1 MSKSIDERVVRMELE
16 NESFE
21 RKAAQSTKTVKELD
35 KALELKNGKR
45 SFEDVEA
52 AAEKTNFSSLIKA
65 ADTVTSKLSNLGV
78 VGVTALTNLTN
89 KAVDAGEKLLKSLTV
104 DNITAGWDKYA
115 QKTSAVQTIMAA
127 TRKEFGGDTAKQME
141 YVNSQLEKLN
151 WFTDETSYNFL
162 DMVSNIGKFTS
173 NNIALDRS
181 VTSMQGIATWAAVSG
196 ANANEASRAMYNL
209 SQAISTGAVKLIDWK
224 SIENAN
230 MATAEFKQTAIE
242 TAVAM
247 GTLTAEA
254 DGTYK
259 TLNGNVVSVENFN
272 SALSDA
278 WFTSDVLL
286 STLDQY
292 GAATTKLNEAYEKT
306 GLTTSEILN
315 YIDDYKEGLLD
326 LNKLSKETG
335 VGVSEL
341 KGMFDDLSDSSLE
354 FGIRAFKA
362 AQEAKT
368 FGEALG
374 SVKDAVSTQWMNTFE
389 LIFGDY
395 EQAKKLWTDLANG
408 LYDIFA
414 SGGEARNE
422 LLKEWSDLGGRDD
435 FIKGLYNS
443 LGAIVERG
451 ELLKET
457 FREVFPSL
465 TPERLAEI
473 TKSFAEISES
483 FKMGDEEAGKLKRA
497 FSGVLNVFKKAGN
510 IAGSFIKSLSPLTKL
525 GSYLGGLALNG
536 LAIFGDKLTELSKIS
551 SKVDIFGGIEKGVD
565 FLVDKFIN
573 ATEAVK
579 TFFQTLEKPKLPD
592 FSGMFS
598 GFNISGALASAGSF
612 LNQVF
617 SGLGSGFSNAFNGF
631 SFDNLMKN
639 ITTGAFAAL
648 VINLT
653 KFVDKI
659 KESLD
664 SLGDVVGEGGVLG
677 ILKETLKSF
686 QTEIKSKILINIATA
701 VGILAASLLV
711 LSMVK
716 PERLAVA
723 LGALSGSMI
732 GLVKMVSALGTMM
745 AAGDFKGFAKLTVS
759 LIPLSV
765 AILILASAVAK
776 LSKLD
781 WNGLLIGLAGL
792 AGIALVISKT
802 ASYLSSSAKGLKISA
817 LGFAG
822 LATAIVILASAVSSM
837 GKLDLGQLAKG
848 LLGVAA
854 SLAAIAGF
862 TKIADVSKI
871 SVKTGLA
878 LIAIAAA
885 MNIFAS
891 AVSKLG
897 SMDSTQALDGIFAI
911 GGILLAIASF
921 SAVINKFG
929 SGNMVSLGASLILIG
944 AAMNILAVALGSM
957 GKMGLEQIGKGLL
970 AMGGGLLILAGAMAL
985 FGKAKNGVG
994 AMILAAS
1001 ALLLLTPSL
1010 LLLGNMSLSKIGV
1023 GLLAIAGAFTI
1034 LGVAGLLLKPLAPT
1048 ILILSG
1054 ALALMGVGILAT
1066 GAGAMVLAAGITALA
1081 AAFAAGGSLIVE
1093 GITAILTG
1101 IVEMIPTVATALAQG
1116 ITAFASAIATG
1127 APTLAAAGI
1136 SLVLSFLMSIRT
1148 IIPAIVT
1155 VGLEMIVSL
1164 LSGLNANIGDI
1175 ITVGVQLVI
1184 NLINGIASSL
1194 GALIQAGI
1202 NLAIAFVNGVANGI
1216 RDNSEQIFAAVRN
1229 LLSSILEL
1237 FIDGLQEVVSLIP
1250 GVGSKMAEGLESAKE
1265 AIRETLAPES
1275 MSEIGSEAAQSLSNG
1290 AVNGINIE
1298 SIGSGLSAQLTT
1310 AAGSVDVSSAGEIL
1324 GNNFSDSVAT
1334 SMVSGTNLYSVRQSG
1349 VTLTNEAN
1357 DGGQSVDTTVTG
1369 AYIVQGIVQGI
1380 NDNAWLAYS
1389 AAEELAQQ
1397 CSNIINSSLK
1407 INSPS
1412 KVTYKSGSGI
1422 VEGLALGID
1431 ENAPLAYSSVE
1442 SLANRTIK
1450 TFSAALDGANDLTP
1464 ARITPVLDM
1473 SEIYDAMSDFG
1484 VNDEEWN
1491 PVIRPILDMSRVNP
1505 GLKNLRAIVANKAE
1519 MTNRAE
1525 NQNGSTVNNA
1535 SNSMVFN
1542 QYNYSPKALN
1552 RVEIYR
1558 QTNNQ
1563 FAAMKGLVR
1572 SKV

>member
-1 MSKSIDERVVRMELE
+1 MSKSIDERVVRMDFE
-16 NESFE
+16 NDSFE
-21 RKAAQSTKTVKELD
+21 RKAAKSTKTVKELD
-35 KALELKNGKR
+35 KALELKNGKK

-65 ADTVTSKLSNLGV
+65 ADVVTNRLSNLGI
-78 VGVTALTNLTN
+78 VGVAALTNLTN
-89 KAVDAGEKLLKSLTV
+89 KAVDAGEKILKSLTV

-173 NNIALDRS
+173 NNIQLDRS
-181 VTSMQGIATWAAVSG
+181 VTAMQGIATWAAISG
-196 ANANEASRAMYNL
+196 ANADEASRAMYNL

-259 TLNGNVVSVENFN
+259 TLDGNVVSVENFN

-306 GLTTSEILN
+306 GLTTSKILD
-315 YIDDYKEGLLD
+315 YIDDYKEGILD

-368 FGEALG
+368 FGEAL
-374 SVKDAVSTQWMNTFE
+374 SSAKDAVSTQWMNTFE

-422 LLKEWSDLGGRDD
+422 LLKAWSDLGGRDD

-536 LAIFGDKLTELSKIS
+536 LASFGDKLTELSKIS

-565 FLVDKFIN
+565 FLVNKFIN

-598 GFNISGALASAGSF
+598 GVNISGALASAGSF

-631 SFDNLMKN
+631 SFDNLLKN

-659 KESLD
+659 KESFD
-664 SLGDVVGEGGVLG
+664 SLGDVVGEDGVLG

-723 LGALSGSMI
+723 LGALAGSMV

-776 LSKLD
+776 LSRLD

-792 AGIALVISKT
+792 VGIAFVISKT

-817 LGFAG
+817 LGFIG

-871 SVKTGLA
+871 GVKTGLA

-985 FGKAKNGVG
+985 FGKAKNSVG

-1066 GAGAMVLAAGITALA
+1066 GAGVMVLAAGITALA
-1081 AAFAAGGSLIVE
+1081 AAFAAGGGLIVE
-1093 GITAILTG
+1093 GITAIIAG

-1136 SLVLSFLMSIRT
+1136 ALIMSFLMSIRT

-1202 NLAIAFVNGVANGI
+1202 NLAIAFVNGLANGI

-1237 FIDGLQEVVSLIP
+1237 VIDGLQEVVSLIP

-1265 AIRETLAPES
+1265 AIRSTLAPES

-1298 SIGSGLSAQLTT
+1298 SIGSGLSAQLTA

-1324 GNNFSDSVAT
+1324 GNNFSDSVTT
-1334 SMVSGTNLYSVRQSG
+1334 SMVSGTNLYSVRKSG
-1349 VTLTNEAN
+1349 ATLTNEAN

-1369 AYIVQGIVQGI
+1369 AYIVQGIAQGI
-1380 NDNAWLAYS
+1380 WDNAYLAYQ
-1389 AAEELAQQ
+1389 AAESVAAE
-1397 CSNIINSSLK
+1397 CSRRINSALR
-1407 INSPS
+1407 IHSPS
-1412 KVTYKSGSGI
+1412 KVTYESGSYFI
-1422 VEGLALGID
+1422 EGLALGITK
-1431 ENAPLAYSSVE
+1431 NAPLAYSSVE

-1519 MTNRAE
+1519 TNSAE

>member
-16 NESFE
+16 NDSFE
-21 RKAAQSTKTVKELD
+21 RKAAKSTKTIKELD
-35 KALELKNGKR
+35 KALELKNGKK

-65 ADTVTSKLSNLGV
+65 ADVVTNRLSNLGI

-89 KAVDAGEKLLKSLTV
+89 KAVDAGEKILKSLTV

-292 GAATTKLNEAYEKT
+292 GSATTKLNEAYEKT

-341 KGMFDDLSDSSLE
+341 KEMFDDLSDSSLE

-368 FGEALG
+368 FGEALA

-422 LLKEWSDLGGRDD
+422 LLKAWSDLGGRDD

-483 FKMGDEEAGKLKRA
+483 FKMGDEEAEKLKRA

-536 LAIFGDKLTELSKIS
+536 LASFGDKLTELSKIS

-565 FLVDKFIN
+565 FIVDKFIN

-592 FSGMFS
+592 FSGMFT

-617 SGLGSGFSNAFNGF
+617 FGLGSGFSNAFNGF
-631 SFDNLMKN
+631 SFDNLLKN

-659 KESLD
+659 KESFD
-664 SLGDVVGEGGVLG
+664 SLGDVVGEDGVLG

-723 LGALSGSMI
+723 LGALSGSMV
-732 GLVKMVSALGTMM
+732 GLVKMVSALGTLMT
-745 AAGDFKGFAKLTVS
+745 AGDFKGFAKLTVS

-765 AILILASAVAK
+765 AVLILASAVAK
-776 LSKLD
+776 LSRLD

-802 ASYLSSSAKGLKISA
+802 ASYLNSSAKGLKISA
-817 LGFAG
+817 LSFVG

-871 SVKTGLA
+871 GVKTGVA

-897 SMDSTQALDGIFAI
+897 SMNSTQALDGIFAI

-944 AAMNILAVALGSM
+944 VAMNILSVALGSM

-970 AMGGGLLILAGAMAL
+970 SMGGGLLILAGAMAL
-985 FGKAKNGVG
+985 FGKVKNGVG

-1066 GAGAMVLAAGITALA
+1066 GAGVMVLAAGITALA
-1081 AAFAAGGSLIVE
+1081 AAFAAGGGLIVE

-1136 SLVLSFLMSIRT
+1136 ALIMSFLMSIRT

-1164 LSGLNANIGDI
+1164 LSGLNTNIGDI

-1237 FIDGLQEVVSLIP
+1237 FITGLQEVVSLIP

-1265 AIRETLAPES
+1265 AIRTTLAPES

-1290 AVNGINIE
+1290 AINGINIE

-1357 DGGQSVDTTVTG
+1357 AGGQSVDTTVTG
-1369 AYIVQGIVQGI
+1369 AYIVQGIAQGI
-1380 NDNAWLAYS
+1380 WNNAYLAYQ
-1389 AAEELAQQ
+1389 AAESVASE
-1397 CSNIINSSLK
+1397 CSRRINSALR

-1412 KVTYKSGSGI
+1412 KVTYESGSYFI
-1422 VEGLALGID
+1422 EGFALGITK
-1431 ENAPLAYSSVE
+1431 NASLAYSSVE

-1450 TFSAALDGANDLTP
+1450 TFSAALDDANDLTP
-1464 ARITPVLDM
+1464 SRITPVLDM

-1484 VNDEEWN
+1484 INDEEWN

-1519 MTNRAE
+1519 MMNRAE

>member
-1 MSKSIDERVVRMELE
+1 MSKSIDERVVRMDFE
-16 NESFE
+16 NDSFE
-21 RKAAQSTKTVKELD
+21 RKAAKSTKTVKELD
-35 KALELKNGKR
+35 KALELKNGKK

-65 ADTVTSKLSNLGV
+65 ADVVTNRLSNLGI
-78 VGVTALTNLTN
+78 VGVTALSNLTN
-89 KAVDAGEKLLKSLTV
+89 KAVDAGEKLVKSLTIDQV
-104 DNITAGWDKYA
+104 MAGWNKMDQITKSTGTLVSQGYDL
-115 QKTSAVQTIMAA
+115 SNV
-127 TRKEFGGDTAKQME
+127 E
-141 YVNSQLEKLN
+141 SQLDKLN
-151 WFTDETSYNFL
+151 WFTDETSYNL
-162 DMVSNIGKFTS
+162 SSMIENIAKFTATGQNLDES
-173 NNIALDRS
+173 AVAMEGIAL
-181 VTSMQGIATWAAVSG
+181 WAALSG
-196 ANANEASRAMYNL
+196 QNASTAERAMYQL
-209 SQAISTGAVKLIDWK
+209 SQALGAGYMRLEDYR
-224 SIENAN
+224 SIQNAS
-230 MATAEFKQTAIE
+230 MDTDEFRQKALDA
-242 TAVAM
+242 AVAL
-247 GTLTAEA
+247 GTLQDNL
-254 DGTYK
+254 DGTY
-259 TLNGNVVSVENFN
+259 TSLVNGGDAFTKSQFAQSLTEG
-272 SALSDA
+272 A
-278 WFTSDVLL
+278 WFTSDVMMEVYRNYA
-286 STLDQY
+286 SAVDQIY
-292 GAATTKLNEAYEKT
+292 NYAKEK
-306 GLTTSEILN
+306 GITTSQAIEELG
-315 YIDDYKEGLLD
+315 DKVDSFGL
-326 LNKLSKETG
+326 KA
-335 VGVSEL
+335 
-341 KGMFDDLSDSSLE
+341 F
-354 FGIRAFKA
+354 RAG
-362 AQEAKT
+362 QEARS
-368 FGEALG
+368 FGDAIDAA
-374 SVKDAVSTQWMNTFE
+374 KDAVSTGWMKTFKI
-389 LIFGDY
+389 IFGNYD
-395 EQAKKLWTDLANG
+395 QQRVLWTDLANS
-408 LYDIFA
+408 LYEIFA

-422 LLKEWSDLGGRDD
+422 LLKAWSNLGGRDD

-457 FREVFPSL
+457 FGEVFPSL

-510 IAGSFIKSLSPLTKL
+510 IAGSFVKSLSPLTKL

-536 LAIFGDKLTELSKIS
+536 LASFGDKLTELSKIS

-565 FLVDKFIN
+565 FLVNKFIN
-573 ATEAVK
+573 TTEAVK

-598 GFNISGALASAGSF
+598 SFNISGALASAGSF

-617 SGLGSGFSNAFNGF
+617 SGLGSGLSNAFNGF
-631 SFDNLMKN
+631 SFDNLLKN

-659 KESLD
+659 KELFD
-664 SLGDVVGEGGVLG
+664 SLGDVVGNVVGEDGVLG

-686 QTEIKSKILINIATA
+686 QTEIKSKTLINIATA

-723 LGALSGSMI
+723 LGALSGSMV

-745 AAGDFKGFAKLTVS
+745 AAGDFKGFAKLTMS

-776 LSKLD
+776 LSRLD

-802 ASYLSSSAKGLKISA
+802 ASYLSSSVKGLKISA
-817 LGFAG
+817 LGFIG

-837 GKLDLGQLAKG
+837 GKLDFGQLVNG
-848 LLGVAA
+848 LLGVAV
-854 SLAAIAGF
+854 SLAVIARF
-862 TKIADVSKI
+862 TEISDVSKI
-871 SVKTGLA
+871 SIKTGLA

-897 SMDSTQALDGIFAI
+897 TMDSTQALDGIFAM

-921 SAVINKFG
+921 SEVMNKFS
-929 SGNMVSLGASLILIG
+929 SGNMISLGASLILIG
-944 AAMNILAVALGSM
+944 AAMNILSVALGSM
-957 GKMGLEQIGKGLL
+957 GKMGFEQIGKGLL
-970 AMGGGLLILAGAMAL
+970 AMGVGLLILADAMER

-1010 LLLGNMSLSKIGV
+1010 LLLGNMSLSKIVV

-1034 LGVAGLLLKPLAPT
+1034 FGVAGSLLKPLAPT

-1066 GAGAMVLAAGITALA
+1066 GSGVMVLAAGITALA
-1081 AAFAAGGSLIVE
+1081 AAFAAGGGLIVE

-1127 APTLAAAGI
+1127 VPTFAAVGI
-1136 SLVLSFLMSIRT
+1136 ALIMSFLMSIRT

-1380 NDNAWLAYS
+1380 NDNAWLAYA

-1397 CSNIINSSLK
+1397 CSNIINNSLK

-1473 SEIYDAMSDFG
+1473 SEIYNAMSDFG

-1505 GLKNLRAIVANKAE
+1505 GLKNLRAIIANKAE
-1519 MTNRAE
+1519 MMNRAE

>member
-1 MSKSIDERVVRMELE
+1 MSKSIDERVVRMDFE
-16 NESFE
+16 NDSFE
-21 RKAAQSTKTVKELD
+21 RKAAKSTKTVKELD
-35 KALELKNGKR
+35 KALELKNGKK
-45 SFEDVEA
+45 SFEDIEA

-65 ADTVTSKLSNLGV
+65 ADVVTNRLSNLGI

-89 KAVDAGEKLLKSLTV
+89 KAVDAGEKILKSLTV

-292 GAATTKLNEAYEKT
+292 GTATTKLNEAYEKT

-335 VGVSEL
+335 IGVSEL

-422 LLKEWSDLGGRDD
+422 LLKAWSDLGGRDD

-510 IAGSFIKSLSPLTKL
+510 IAGSFVKSLSPLTKL

-536 LAIFGDKLTELSKIS
+536 LASFGDKLTELSKIS

-565 FLVDKFIN
+565 FIVDKFIN

-579 TFFQTLEKPKLPD
+579 TFFQILEKPKLPN
-592 FSGMFS
+592 FSGMFT

-631 SFDNLMKN
+631 SLDNLLKN

-659 KESLD
+659 KESFD

-677 ILKETLKSF
+677 ILKETLKNF

-723 LGALSGSMI
+723 LGALSGSMV

-745 AAGDFKGFAKLTVS
+745 AAGDFKGFTKLTVS

-817 LGFAG
+817 LGFIG
-822 LATAIVILASAVSSM
+822 LAIAIVILASAVSSI

-862 TKIADVSKI
+862 TKIADASKI
-871 SVKTGLA
+871 GVKTGLA

-891 AVSKLG
+891 AVSKFG

-970 AMGGGLLILAGAMAL
+970 AMGGGLIILAGAMAL

-1054 ALALMGVGILAT
+1054 ALSLMGVGILAT
-1066 GAGAMVLAAGITALA
+1066 GAGVMVLAAGITALA

-1116 ITAFASAIATG
+1116 ITAFASAITTG

-1136 SLVLSFLMSIRT
+1136 ALIMSFLMSIKT

-1202 NLAIAFVNGVANGI
+1202 NLAIAFINGVANGI

-1265 AIRETLAPES
+1265 AIRATLAPES

-1298 SIGSGLSAQLTT
+1298 SIGNGLSAQLTT

-1357 DGGQSVDTTVTG
+1357 AGGQTVDTTVTG

-1450 TFSAALDGANDLTP
+1450 TFSAALDGANDLAP

>member
-1 MSKSIDERVVRMELE
+1 MSKSIDERVVRMDFE
-16 NESFE
+16 NDSFE
-21 RKAAQSTKTVKELD
+21 RKAAKSTKTVKELD
-35 KALELKNGKR
+35 KALELKNGKK

-65 ADTVTSKLSNLGV
+65 ADVVTNRLSNLGI

-89 KAVDAGEKLLKSLTV
+89 KAVDTGEKLVKSLSIDQV
-104 DNITAGWDKYA
+104 MAGWNKMDQITKSTGTLVSQGYDL
-115 QKTSAVQTIMAA
+115 SNV
-127 TRKEFGGDTAKQME
+127 E
-141 YVNSQLEKLN
+141 SQLDKLN
-151 WFTDETSYNFL
+151 WFTDETSYNL
-162 DMVSNIGKFTS
+162 SSMIENIAKFTATGQNLDES
-173 NNIALDRS
+173 AVAMEGIAL
-181 VTSMQGIATWAAVSG
+181 WAALSG
-196 ANANEASRAMYNL
+196 QNASTAERAMYQL
-209 SQAISTGAVKLIDWK
+209 SQALGAGYMRLEDYR
-224 SIENAN
+224 SIQNAS
-230 MATAEFKQTAIE
+230 MDTDEFRQKALDA
-242 TAVAM
+242 AVAL
-247 GTLTAEA
+247 GTLQDNL
-254 DGTYK
+254 DGTY
-259 TLNGNVVSVENFN
+259 TSLVNGGDAFTKSQFAQSLTEG
-272 SALSDA
+272 A
-278 WFTSDVLL
+278 WFTSDVMMEVYRNYA
-286 STLDQY
+286 SAVDQIY
-292 GAATTKLNEAYEKT
+292 NYAKEK
-306 GLTTSEILN
+306 GITTSQAIEELG
-315 YIDDYKEGLLD
+315 DKVDSFGL
-326 LNKLSKETG
+326 K
-335 VGVSEL
+335 
-341 KGMFDDLSDSSLE
+341 
-354 FGIRAFKA
+354 AFRSG
-362 AQEAKT
+362 QEARS
-368 FGEALG
+368 FGDAID
-374 SVKDAVSTQWMNTFE
+374 SVKDAASTGWMKTFKI
-389 LIFGDY
+389 IFGNYD
-395 EQAKKLWTDLANG
+395 QQRVLWTDLANG
-408 LYDIFA
+408 LYEIFA

-422 LLKEWSDLGGRDD
+422 LLKAWSNLGGRDD

-457 FREVFPSL
+457 FGEVFPSL

-536 LAIFGDKLTELSKIS
+536 LASFGDKLTELSKIS

-592 FSGMFS
+592 FSGMLS

-617 SGLGSGFSNAFNGF
+617 SGLGSGLSNAFNGF
-631 SFDNLMKN
+631 SFDNLLKN

-711 LSMVK
+711 LSIVK

-723 LGALSGSMI
+723 LGALSGSMV

-745 AAGDFKGFAKLTVS
+745 AAGDFKGFAKLTMS

-765 AILILASAVAK
+765 AILILSSAVAK
-776 LSKLD
+776 LSRLD

-802 ASYLSSSAKGLKISA
+802 ASYLSSSAKGLKISS
-817 LGFAG
+817 LGFIG

-837 GKLDLGQLAKG
+837 GKLDFGQLVNG
-848 LLGVAA
+848 LLGVAV
-854 SLAAIAGF
+854 SLAVIVRF
-862 TKIADVSKI
+862 TEISDVSKI
-871 SVKTGLA
+871 SIKIGLA

-897 SMDSTQALDGIFAI
+897 SMDSTQALDGIFAM

-921 SAVINKFG
+921 SEAINEFG

-944 AAMNILAVALGSM
+944 AAMNILSVALGSM

-970 AMGGGLLILAGAMAL
+970 AMGVGLLILADAMER
-985 FGKAKNGVG
+985 FGEAKKGVG

-1010 LLLGNMSLSKIGV
+1010 LLLGNMSLSKIVV

-1034 LGVAGLLLKPLAPT
+1034 FGVAGLLLKPLVPT

-1066 GAGAMVLAAGITALA
+1066 GSGVMVLAAGITALA
-1081 AAFAAGGSLIVE
+1081 AAFAAGGGLIVE

-1116 ITAFASAIATG
+1116 ITAFASALATG
-1127 APTLAAAGI
+1127 VPTFAAVGI
-1136 SLVLSFLMSIRT
+1136 ALIMSFLMSIRT

-1349 VTLTNEAN
+1349 VTITNEAN

-1450 TFSAALDGANDLTP
+1450 IFSAALDGANDLTP

>member
-1 MSKSIDERVVRMELE
+1 MSKSIDERVVRMDFE
-16 NESFE
+16 NDSFE
-21 RKAAQSTKTVKELD
+21 RKAAKSTKTVKELD
-35 KALELKNGKR
+35 KALELKNGKK

-65 ADTVTSKLSNLGV
+65 ADVVTNRLSNLGI

-89 KAVDAGEKLLKSLTV
+89 KAVDAGEKILKSLTV

-335 VGVSEL
+335 VGASEL

-408 LYDIFA
+408 LYDVFA

-422 LLKEWSDLGGRDD
+422 LLKAWSDLGGRDD

-510 IAGSFIKSLSPLTKL
+510 IAGSFVKSLSPLTKL

-536 LAIFGDKLTELSKIS
+536 LASFGDKLTELSKIS

-592 FSGMFS
+592 FSGMFT

-631 SFDNLMKN
+631 SFDNLLKN

-664 SLGDVVGEGGVLG
+664 SLGNVVGENGVLG

-723 LGALSGSMI
+723 LGALSGSMV

-745 AAGDFKGFAKLTVS
+745 AAGDFKGFAKLTMS

-776 LSKLD
+776 LSRLD
-781 WNGLLIGLAGL
+781 WNGILIGLAGL

-802 ASYLSSSAKGLKISA
+802 ASYLSYSANGLKISA
-817 LGFAG
+817 LGFIG

-837 GKLDLGQLAKG
+837 GKLDFGQLVNG
-848 LLGVAA
+848 LLGVAV
-854 SLAAIAGF
+854 SLAVIARF
-862 TKIADVSKI
+862 TEISDVSKI
-871 SVKTGLA
+871 SIKIGLA

-897 SMDSTQALDGIFAI
+897 TMDSAQALDGIFAM

-921 SAVINKFG
+921 SEVINKFG
-929 SGNMVSLGASLILIG
+929 SSNMLSLGASLILIG
-944 AAMNILAVALGSM
+944 TAMNILSVALGSM
-957 GKMGLEQIGKGLL
+957 GKMGFEQIGKGLL
-970 AMGGGLLILAGAMAL
+970 AMGVGLLILADAMEL
-985 FGKAKNGVG
+985 FDKAKNGVG

-1010 LLLGNMSLSKIGV
+1010 LLLGNMSLSKVCV

-1034 LGVAGLLLKPLAPT
+1034 FGAAGLLLKPLVPT

-1066 GAGAMVLAAGITALA
+1066 GAGVMVLAAGITALA
-1081 AAFAAGGSLIVE
+1081 AAFAAGGGLIVE

-1127 APTLAAAGI
+1127 APMLAAAGI
-1136 SLVLSFLMSIRT
+1136 ALIMSFLMSIRT

-1369 AYIVQGIVQGI
+1369 AYIAQGIAQGI
-1380 NDNAWLAYS
+1380 WDNAYLAYQ
-1389 AAEELAQQ
+1389 AAESLAAE
-1397 CSNIINSSLK
+1397 CSRRINSALR

>member
-1 MSKSIDERVVRMELE
+1 MSKSIDERVVRMDFE
-16 NESFE
+16 NDSFE
-21 RKAAQSTKTVKELD
+21 RKAAKSTKTVKELD
-35 KALELKNGKR
+35 KALELKNGKK

-65 ADTVTSKLSNLGV
+65 ADVVTNRLSNLGI

-89 KAVDAGEKLLKSLTV
+89 KAVDAGEKILKSLTV

-181 VTSMQGIATWAAVSG
+181 VTSMQGIATWAAISG
-196 ANANEASRAMYNL
+196 ANAGEASRAMYNL

-341 KGMFDDLSDSSLE
+341 KRMFDDLSDSSLE

-422 LLKEWSDLGGRDD
+422 LLKAWSDLGGRDD

-510 IAGSFIKSLSPLTKL
+510 IAGSFVKSLSPLTKL

-536 LAIFGDKLTELSKIS
+536 LASFGDKLTELSKIS

-592 FSGMFS
+592 FSGMFT

-631 SFDNLMKN
+631 SFDNLLKN

-664 SLGDVVGEGGVLG
+664 SLGDVVGENGVLG

-776 LSKLD
+776 LSRLD

-817 LGFAG
+817 LGFIG

-837 GKLDLGQLAKG
+837 GKLDFGQLVNG
-848 LLGVAA
+848 LLGVAV
-854 SLAAIAGF
+854 SLAVIARF
-862 TKIADVSKI
+862 TEISDVSKI
-871 SVKTGLA
+871 SIKIGLA
-878 LIAIAAA
+878 LISIAAA

-897 SMDSTQALDGIFAI
+897 TMDSTQALNGIFAM

-921 SAVINKFG
+921 SADINKFG

-944 AAMNILAVALGSM
+944 AAMNILSVALGSI

-970 AMGGGLLILAGAMAL
+970 AMGVGLLILADAMEQ
-985 FGKAKNGVG
+985 FGKAKKGVG

-1010 LLLGNMSLSKIGV
+1010 LILGNMSLSKIGV

-1034 LGVAGLLLKPLAPT
+1034 FGVAGLLLKPLVPT

-1066 GAGAMVLAAGITALA
+1066 GAGVMVLAAGITALA

-1136 SLVLSFLMSIRT
+1136 ALIMSFLMSIRT

-1229 LLSSILEL
+1229 LISSILEL

>member
-1 MSKSIDERVVRMELE
+1 MSKSIDERVVRMDFE
-16 NESFE
+16 NDSFE
-21 RKAAQSTKTVKELD
+21 RKAAKSTKTVKELD
-35 KALELKNGKR
+35 KALELKNGKK

-65 ADTVTSKLSNLGV
+65 ADVVTNRLSNLGI

-89 KAVDAGEKLLKSLTV
+89 KAVDAGGKLVKSLSIDQV
-104 DNITAGWDKYA
+104 MAGWNKMDQITKSTGTLVSQGYDL
-115 QKTSAVQTIMAA
+115 SNV
-127 TRKEFGGDTAKQME
+127 E
-141 YVNSQLEKLN
+141 SQLDKLN
-151 WFTDETSYNFL
+151 WFTDETSYNL
-162 DMVSNIGKFTS
+162 SSMIENIAKFTATGQNLDES
-173 NNIALDRS
+173 AVAMEGIAL
-181 VTSMQGIATWAAVSG
+181 WAALSG
-196 ANANEASRAMYNL
+196 QNASTAERAMYQL
-209 SQAISTGAVKLIDWK
+209 SQALGAGYMRLEDYR
-224 SIENAN
+224 SIQNAS
-230 MATAEFKQTAIE
+230 MDTDEFRQKALDA
-242 TAVAM
+242 AVAL
-247 GTLTAEA
+247 GTLQDNL
-254 DGTYK
+254 DGTY
-259 TLNGNVVSVENFN
+259 TSLVNGGDAFTKSQFAQSLTEG
-272 SALSDA
+272 A
-278 WFTSDVLL
+278 WFTSDVMMEVYRNYA
-286 STLDQY
+286 SAVDQIY
-292 GAATTKLNEAYEKT
+292 NYAKEK
-306 GLTTSEILN
+306 GITTSQAIEELG
-315 YIDDYKEGLLD
+315 DKVDSFGL
-326 LNKLSKETG
+326 K
-335 VGVSEL
+335 
-341 KGMFDDLSDSSLE
+341 
-354 FGIRAFKA
+354 AFRSG
-362 AQEAKT
+362 QEARS
-368 FGEALG
+368 FGDAID
-374 SVKDAVSTQWMNTFE
+374 SVKDAASTGWMKTFKI
-389 LIFGDY
+389 IFGNYD
-395 EQAKKLWTDLANG
+395 QQRVLWTDLANG
-408 LYDIFA
+408 LYEIFA

-422 LLKEWSDLGGRDD
+422 LLKAWSNLGGRDD

-457 FREVFPSL
+457 FGEVFPSL

-536 LAIFGDKLTELSKIS
+536 LASFGDKLTELSKIS

-592 FSGMFS
+592 FSGMLS

-617 SGLGSGFSNAFNGF
+617 SGLGSGISNAFNGF
-631 SFDNLMKN
+631 SFDNLLKN

-659 KESLD
+659 KESFD
-664 SLGDVVGEGGVLG
+664 SLRGVVGEDGVLG

-745 AAGDFKGFAKLTVS
+745 AAGDFKGFAKLTMS

-776 LSKLD
+776 LSRLD

-817 LGFAG
+817 LGFIG
-822 LATAIVILASAVSSM
+822 LATAIIILASAVSSM
-837 GKLDLGQLAKG
+837 GKLDFGQLVNG
-848 LLGVAA
+848 LLGVAV
-854 SLAAIAGF
+854 SLAVIVRF
-862 TKIADVSKI
+862 TEISDVSKI
-871 SVKTGLA
+871 SIKIGLA

-897 SMDSTQALDGIFAI
+897 TMDSSQALDGIFAM

-921 SAVINKFG
+921 SEVMNKFS
-929 SGNMVSLGASLILIG
+929 SGNMISLGASLILIG
-944 AAMNILAVALGSM
+944 AAMNILSVALGSM
-957 GKMGLEQIGKGLL
+957 GKMGFEQIGKGLL
-970 AMGGGLLILAGAMAL
+970 AMGVGLLILADAMEW

-1010 LLLGNMSLSKIGV
+1010 LLLGNMSLSKIVV

-1034 LGVAGLLLKPLAPT
+1034 FGVAGSLLKPLAPT

-1054 ALALMGVGILAT
+1054 ALALMGIGILAT
-1066 GAGAMVLAAGITALA
+1066 GSGVMVLAAGITALA
-1081 AAFAAGGSLIVE
+1081 AAFAAGGGLIVE

-1127 APTLAAAGI
+1127 VPTFAAVGI
-1136 SLVLSFLMSIRT
+1136 ALIMSFLMSIRT

-1298 SIGSGLSAQLTT
+1298 SIGSGLSTQLTT

-1334 SMVSGTNLYSVRQSG
+1334 SMISGTNLYSVRQSG

-1473 SEIYDAMSDFG
+1473 SEIYDAMSDFE

-1552 RVEIYR
+1552 RAEIYR

>member
-1 MSKSIDERVVRMELE
+1 MSKSIDERVVRMDFE
-16 NESFE
+16 NDSFE
-21 RKAAQSTKTVKELD
+21 RKAAKSTKTVKELD
-35 KALELKNGKR
+35 KALELKNGKK

-65 ADTVTSKLSNLGV
+65 ADVVTNRLSNLGI

-89 KAVDAGEKLLKSLTV
+89 KAVDAGEKLVKSLTIDQV
-104 DNITAGWDKYA
+104 MAGWNKMDQITKSTGTLVSQGYDL
-115 QKTSAVQTIMAA
+115 SNV
-127 TRKEFGGDTAKQME
+127 E
-141 YVNSQLEKLN
+141 SQLDKLN
-151 WFTDETSYNFL
+151 WFTDETSYNL
-162 DMVSNIGKFTS
+162 SSMIENIAKFTATGQNLDES
-173 NNIALDRS
+173 AVAMEGIAL
-181 VTSMQGIATWAAVSG
+181 WAALSG
-196 ANANEASRAMYNL
+196 QNASTAERAMYQL
-209 SQAISTGAVKLIDWK
+209 SQALGAGYMRLEDYR
-224 SIENAN
+224 SIQNAS
-230 MATAEFKQTAIE
+230 MDTDEFRQKALDA
-242 TAVAM
+242 AVAL
-247 GTLTAEA
+247 GTLQDNL
-254 DGTYK
+254 DGTY
-259 TLNGNVVSVENFN
+259 TSLVNGGDAFTKSQFAQSLTEG
-272 SALSDA
+272 A
-278 WFTSDVLL
+278 WFTSDVMMEVYRNYA
-286 STLDQY
+286 SAVDQIY
-292 GAATTKLNEAYEKT
+292 NYAKEK
-306 GLTTSEILN
+306 GITTSQAIEELG
-315 YIDDYKEGLLD
+315 DKVDSFGL
-326 LNKLSKETG
+326 KA
-335 VGVSEL
+335 
-341 KGMFDDLSDSSLE
+341 F
-354 FGIRAFKA
+354 RAG
-362 AQEAKT
+362 QEARS
-368 FGEALG
+368 FGDAIDAA
-374 SVKDAVSTQWMNTFE
+374 KDAVSTGWMKTFKI
-389 LIFGDY
+389 IFGNYD
-395 EQAKKLWTDLANG
+395 QQRVLWTDLANS
-408 LYDIFA
+408 LYEIFA

-422 LLKEWSDLGGRDD
+422 LLKAWSNLGGRDD

-443 LGAIVERG
+443 LGAIVERS

-457 FREVFPSL
+457 FGEVFPSL

-510 IAGSFIKSLSPLTKL
+510 IAGSFVKSLSPLTKL

-565 FLVDKFIN
+565 FLVNKFIN

-598 GFNISGALASAGSF
+598 SFNISGALASAGSF

-617 SGLGSGFSNAFNGF
+617 SGLGTGLSNAFNGF
-631 SFDNLMKN
+631 SFDNLLKN

-659 KESLD
+659 KELFD
-664 SLGDVVGEGGVLG
+664 SLGDVVGNVVGEDGVLG

-723 LGALSGSMI
+723 LGALSGSMV

-745 AAGDFKGFAKLTVS
+745 AAGNFKGFAKLTMS

-776 LSKLD
+776 LSRLD

-792 AGIALVISKT
+792 SGIALVISKT

-817 LGFAG
+817 LGFIG

-837 GKLDLGQLAKG
+837 GKLDFGQLAKG

-871 SVKTGLA
+871 GVKTGFA

-891 AVSKLG
+891 SVSKLG

-985 FGKAKNGVG
+985 FGKAKNGIG
-994 AMILAAS
+994 AMILSAS

-1054 ALALMGVGILAT
+1054 ALSLMGVGILAT
-1066 GAGAMVLAAGITALA
+1066 GAGVMVLAAGITALA
-1081 AAFAAGGSLIVE
+1081 AAFAAGGGLIVE

-1136 SLVLSFLMSIRT
+1136 ALIMSFLMSIRT

-1265 AIRETLAPES
+1265 AIRATLAPES

-1525 NQNGSTVNNA
+1525 NQNGSTINNA